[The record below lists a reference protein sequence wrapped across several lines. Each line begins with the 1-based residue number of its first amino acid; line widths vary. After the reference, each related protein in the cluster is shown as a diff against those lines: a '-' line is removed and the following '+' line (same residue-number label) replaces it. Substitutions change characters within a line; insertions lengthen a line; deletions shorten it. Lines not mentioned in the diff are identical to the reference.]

1 MTLTSIQVRGAHD
14 SRMLTEAAI
23 RADPIYLDSILDND
37 FVVDS
42 RESVCDERRVIG
54 QDASVYSDA

>member
-1 MTLTSIQVRGAHD
+1 MITSMSIQVRGTHD
-14 SRMLTEAAI
+14 SCMLTEAAI

-42 RESVCDERRVIG
+42 RESVCDERRVIR
-54 QDASVYSDA
+54 